1 MNKLLIITVD
11 LSLINERIKNKIMSI
26 VIKSRNRY
34 LLEDQLLKIDLITF
48 DLIIPV
54 LKKII

>member
-1 MNKLLIITVD
+1 MKPLIITID
-11 LSLINERIKNKIMSI
+11 LSLINERIRNEIMSI

-34 LLEDQLLKIDLITF
+34 LLEDQLLKIDITTLDLIT
-48 DLIIPV
+48 PV